1 MEWLIWAED
10 YNGSKVIPKVLP
22 MCGHTFWIICL
33 SGILH
38 NQKIQCPVWNTI
50 QNWSNIDTLPTNY
63 NTLELMQEINTLKHK
78 IIGLKDAGVGMDLS
92 QILNQ
97 PGHEDFKENQNSKSI
112 SSNIDSVP
120 KRKAMI
126 NDKEFRQ
133 EESDKK
139 VYMDLSSFID
149 EVRLIIWIQC
159 I

>member
-1 MEWLIWAED
+1 
-10 YNGSKVIPKVLP
+10 
-22 MCGHTFWIICL
+22 
-33 SGILH
+33 
-38 NQKIQCPVWNTI
+38 
-50 QNWSNIDTLPTNY
+50 
-63 NTLELMQEINTLKHK
+63 MQEINTLKHK

-92 QILNQ
+92 QILDQ

-149 EVRLIIWIQC
+149 EVRLII
-159 I
+159 